1 MASQQGGEGEE
12 CTSIEIDESNSPL
25 VTSITEMIAVLPPI
39 SPDICIY
46 RAPQGVRKVNEK
58 AYTPQKVSIGPL
70 HHGKENLLPM
80 EEQKLRY
87 LSAFLDRTKLSLEVC
102 TSFIR
107 GLEKRVRNCYVE
119 GVNFCSDELVKMILV
134 DSSFIIE
141 VIWRYKFLTRE
152 NKTDYL
158 SKPITVVDVVRED
171 MILLENQI
179 PYFVLEGLFNLAFP
193 SNSGDSSF
201 VSLSVYYFASISLL
215 NVSDIPNHISNSQ
228 VKHFV
233 DLLRLCHLPSTLRP
247 QPPSEVSFVTIPTA
261 RDLREAG
268 LSFRKGSS
276 NNILDIEYAKG
287 VLKIP
292 RFDIQDSSEIV
303 FRNLIAFEMCHY
315 HSDSYIIDYVVFM
328 DTLTDTVQDVDI
340 LVDNG
345 IFENSLMDRA
355 SVTTFFHNLTSEV
368 LLSSHHFYYNRACQH
383 VNAYCK
389 VPWHKWKA
397 IMKHDY
403 FSTPWRIISIVA
415 AIVLLVLTFIQT
427 ICSLIPIFQE
437 EG

>member
-1 MASQQGGEGEE
+1 
-12 CTSIEIDESNSPL
+12 
-25 VTSITEMIAVLPPI
+25 
-39 SPDICIY
+39 
-46 RAPQGVRKVNEK
+46 
-58 AYTPQKVSIGPL
+58 
-70 HHGKENLLPM
+70 M
-80 EEQKLRY
+80 EEQKLRS
-87 LSAFLDRTKLSLEVC
+87 LRAFLHRTKLSLEGC
-102 TSFIR
+102 ISFIR
-107 GLEKRVRNCYVE
+107 GLEDRVRNCYVE
-119 GVNFCSDELVKMILV
+119 RVNLTSDDFVKMILV

-141 VIWRYKFLTRE
+141 VIWRYNYSLTEENETHFLNRQIM
-152 NKTDYL
+152 L
-158 SKPITVVDVVRED
+158 LDVIRED

-193 SNSGDSSF
+193 SSSGVSSF

-215 NVSDIPNHISNSQ
+215 NVTNIPNHISNSQ

-233 DLLRLCHLPSTLRP
+233 DLLRLCHLPSVRRP
-247 QPPSEVSFVTIPTA
+247 QPPKTVSFMAIPTA

-287 VLKIP
+287 VIKIP

-315 HSDSYIIDYVVFM
+315 HNDSYIIDYVVFM

-355 SVTTFFHNLTSEV
+355 SVTTFFHSLTSEV
-368 LLSSHHFYYNRACQH
+368 LWSSHHFYYNRACQH

-427 ICSLIPIFQE
+427 ICSLIPILQE